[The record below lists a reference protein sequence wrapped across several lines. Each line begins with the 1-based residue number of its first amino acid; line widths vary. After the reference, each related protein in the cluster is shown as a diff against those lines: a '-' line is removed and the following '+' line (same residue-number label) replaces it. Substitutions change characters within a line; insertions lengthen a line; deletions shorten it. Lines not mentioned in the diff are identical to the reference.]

1 LLAALGVVAC
11 STYDASLL
19 SVSLD
24 PAQAGGSAASSGAG
38 AGASGGDTAGSSG
51 SNSDAGLAAVNAGT
65 AGAEPIAGTGGNSGS
80 AGGGSPGGGSA
91 GASGGG
97 GAALGGMSG
106 GAGAAGSAG
115 TSGSA
120 GALAG
125 AGGAPQYE
133 VIDDFEDQDLI
144 LSYLSSLPAA
154 QRRNGTWYP
163 IKDTTS
169 TGMIAPLMIA
179 PLVADTRE
187 GFALHLTASGFKD
200 WGAGLGADFKKAGT
214 VTNPYDVSAYKGI
227 RFYAKVAAG
236 SQTALNVL
244 VPTTSTDAH
253 GNKCSDTTTTPNM
266 HCGDH
271 FLCQINSIKTS
282 WAAYECDFVDL
293 HQQLIPGDFVATF
306 DPTAVYSMQLSLVTK
321 TYAADLWLDDVSFVL
336 K

>member
-1 LLAALGVVAC
+1 MVAC

-19 SVSLD
+19 VVSLD
-24 PAQAGGSAASSGAG
+24 PSQAGGGSAATSG
-38 AGASGGDTAGSSG
+38 AGASGADSAGSTSG
-51 SNSDAGLAAVNAGT
+51 SNSDAGFAAVNAGT
-65 AGAEPIAGTGGNSGS
+65 AGAGTGGNSGT

-97 GAALGGMSG
+97 AMGGTSGA
-106 GAGAAGSAG
+106 AGAAGSAG

-125 AGGAPQYE
+125 AGGAGAPQYE
-133 VIDDFEDQDLI
+133 LIDDFEDQDLI

-163 IKDTTS
+163 IQDATL
-169 TGMIAPLMIA
+169 TGISGPALVIA
-179 PLVADTRE
+179 PLVGDTRE
-187 GFALHLTASGFKD
+187 GFALHFTASGFMD

-227 RFYAKVAAG
+227 HFYAKVAAG
-236 SQTALNVL
+236 SQTALKVL
-244 VPTTSTDAH
+244 IPTTSTDAH
-253 GNKCSDTTTTPNM
+253 GLKCMDTVLNK

-293 HQQLIPGDFVATF
+293 HQQLIPGDLVATF
-306 DPTAVYSMQLSLVTK
+306 DPTAVYSVQLSLVTK
-321 TYAADLWLDDVSFVL
+321 TLGADLWLDDVSFVL